1 MDIANSFNNHF
12 SKITSELEENISDNG
27 IDPLSY
33 MNDEARETFHLDDV
47 SDHEV
52 VRIIA
57 DFGDAAAGFDNIPM
71 KVIKTVIH
79 EIVNPLTHIFNC
91 SFLTGIFPDKLKISR
106 VRPIFKK
113 GPNNYN
119 YRLIS
124 ILPAFSKIL
133 EKLIF
138 VRLDNFLKINNV
150 ISNSQYGFRK
160 ERSTTAAI
168 LSLSDHILKSFDAKE
183 FTMGVFLDLS
193 KAFDCVNH
201 DILVRKLKF
210 YGIRDTAI
218 KLLISYLTQRQQ
230 YTCITDQ
237 LSLPS
242 ILTHSVPQGSIL
254 GPLLFNIYIND
265 IVNKPSKMK
274 ATLFADD
281 SCFYFTHKDPF
292 ELVNIVNTDLVEI
305 SKWLVSNKLTLN
317 INKSHCILFNR
328 KLNVPSNLPDIKIK
342 YPKYHYFFRINNSI

>member
-113 GPNNYN
+113 
-119 YRLIS
+119 R
-124 ILPAFSKIL
+124 SK
-133 EKLIF
+133 
-138 VRLDNFLKINNV
+138 
-150 ISNSQYGFRK
+150 
-160 ERSTTAAI
+160 
-168 LSLSDHILKSFDAKE
+168 
-183 FTMGVFLDLS
+183 
-193 KAFDCVNH
+193 
-201 DILVRKLKF
+201 
-210 YGIRDTAI
+210 
-218 KLLISYLTQRQQ
+218 
-230 YTCITDQ
+230 
-237 LSLPS
+237 
-242 ILTHSVPQGSIL
+242 
-254 GPLLFNIYIND
+254 
-265 IVNKPSKMK
+265 
-274 ATLFADD
+274 
-281 SCFYFTHKDPF
+281 
-292 ELVNIVNTDLVEI
+292 
-305 SKWLVSNKLTLN
+305 
-317 INKSHCILFNR
+317 
-328 KLNVPSNLPDIKIK
+328 
-342 YPKYHYFFRINNSI
+342 